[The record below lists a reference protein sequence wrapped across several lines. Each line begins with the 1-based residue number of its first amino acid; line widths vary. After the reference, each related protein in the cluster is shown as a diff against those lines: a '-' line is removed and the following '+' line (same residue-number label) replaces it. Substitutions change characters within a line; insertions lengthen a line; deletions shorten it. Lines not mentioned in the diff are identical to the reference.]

1 MIKKFMSLAIVAA
14 LSLGMTTMATARS
27 HGRAAKDKTEQVSK
41 SDKKCHRGGPK
52 GEGPCDSLRQ
62 DRFDPFV
69 GITLTDAQKSQ
80 LEALKPEGK
89 CGEKPGKCGEKPEGQ
104 CKCPSCD
111 STAQR
116 PDPRAA
122 QREYL
127 GKIKEILTPDQYVVF
142 LENLVVSQP
151 QGQPGQPGQFGGPGA
166 PGQPGPGRP
175 GEGPAPERR

>member
-1 MIKKFMSLAIVAA
+1 
-14 LSLGMTTMATARS
+14 
-27 HGRAAKDKTEQVSK
+27 
-41 SDKKCHRGGPK
+41 
-52 GEGPCDSLRQ
+52 LRQ

-151 QGQPGQPGQFGGPGA
+151 QGQPGQPGQFGGPGT

>member
-62 DRFDPFV
+62 ERFDPFV

-80 LEALKPEGK
+80 LEALKPE
-89 CGEKPGKCGEKPEGQ
+89 GKCGEKPEGQ

-127 GKIKEILTPDQYVVF
+127 GKIKNILTPDQYVVF
-142 LENLVVSQP
+142 LENIVVNQP
-151 QGQPGQPGQFGGPGA
+151 QDQPGRPGR